1 MADNAIIEIKDL
13 KKSFGDHEVLKGIS
27 FSVNK
32 GDVIS
37 IIGSS
42 GSGKSTMLRCVNLL
56 ETPTDGDILFH
67 GQSIMSK
74 GVKLSQYRAK
84 VGMVFQQFD
93 LFDNMSALKNC
104 VIGQVKVLGRSK
116 EEAEKNALHYLDR
129 VGMTPTSMQSRDSSP
144 AVKSRELR
152 LRARSLW
159 IRRSYFSMSP
169 PRRSIPKMVGEV
181 LQVMR
186 SLAGSGLTMLV
197 VTHEMAFAR
206 DVSSRVVFMSDGI
219 IAEEGA
225 PRADI
230 RRT

>member
-32 GDVIS
+32 GDVTC

-93 LFDNMSALKNC
+93 LFDNM
-104 VIGQVKVLGRSK
+104 
-116 EEAEKNALHYLDR
+116 
-129 VGMTPTSMQSRDSSP
+129 
-144 AVKSRELR
+144 
-152 LRARSLW
+152 
-159 IRRSYFSMSP
+159 
-169 PRRSIPKMVGEV
+169 
-181 LQVMR
+181 
-186 SLAGSGLTMLV
+186 
-197 VTHEMAFAR
+197 
-206 DVSSRVVFMSDGI
+206 
-219 IAEEGA
+219 
-225 PRADI
+225 
-230 RRT
+230 

>member
-74 GVKLSQYRAK
+74 GVKLSQY
-84 VGMVFQQFD
+84 
-93 LFDNMSALKNC
+93 
-104 VIGQVKVLGRSK
+104 
-116 EEAEKNALHYLDR
+116 
-129 VGMTPTSMQSRDSSP
+129 
-144 AVKSRELR
+144 
-152 LRARSLW
+152 
-159 IRRSYFSMSP
+159 
-169 PRRSIPKMVGEV
+169 
-181 LQVMR
+181 
-186 SLAGSGLTMLV
+186 
-197 VTHEMAFAR
+197 
-206 DVSSRVVFMSDGI
+206 
-219 IAEEGA
+219 
-225 PRADI
+225 
-230 RRT
+230 

>member
-116 EEAEKNALHYLDR
+116 EEAEKNALALPRQGRNDPLHQRKAASALGRSKAESCDCAHARY
-129 VGMTPTSMQSRDSSP
+129 GSRGNT
-144 AVKSRELR
+144 L
-152 LRARSLW
+152 
-159 IRRSYFSMSP
+159 
-169 PRRSIPKMVGEV
+169 
-181 LQVMR
+181 
-186 SLAGSGLTMLV
+186 
-197 VTHEMAFAR
+197 
-206 DVSSRVVFMSDGI
+206 
-219 IAEEGA
+219 
-225 PRADI
+225 
-230 RRT
+230 

>member
-116 EEAEKNALHYLDR
+116 EEAEKNALHYLDK
-129 VGMTPTSMQSRDSSP
+129 VGMTPLHQRKAASALRRTEAESCDSTH
-144 AVKSRELR
+144 
-152 LRARSLW
+152 AR
-159 IRRSYFSMSP
+159 Y
-169 PRRSIPKMVGEV
+169 
-181 LQVMR
+181 
-186 SLAGSGLTMLV
+186 GSGGHTL
-197 VTHEMAFAR
+197 R
-206 DVSSRVVFMSDGI
+206 
-219 IAEEGA
+219 
-225 PRADI
+225 
-230 RRT
+230 